1 MKKNLVI
8 GALILT
14 VAGVITRLL
23 GFVFRIYMS
32 NLIGSEGMGLYQLII
47 PLYMLAGTLSTSG
60 VSVAISKLIA
70 EENAKKQLG
79 NVKKIL
85 KASLFLTGTIGG
97 IVGLFLFV
105 NSSYIG
111 YNFLKDARTI
121 LAIRYLAPCIPF
133 MALSSCLRGYFYG
146 IQDVTKPAFAQVLEQ
161 FIRIGVVYLI
171 IGSWISKGL
180 EYACAAAIL
189 GITAGEIISCGYV
202 YFAYRAY
209 NKKNVNLSK
218 PSITLISSVGS
229 ILTIAVPITASR
241 TVSSILKMAENILI
255 PIQLQ
260 LFGLSHHSA
269 LSTFGMLKGMVM
281 PLLFFPTALLSSLAV
296 TLVPAV
302 SEANAINGKRRI
314 HHTVSKALKYTLLV
328 GICMIC
334 IFISFSYELGIA
346 IYHDKEVGEMLRML
360 SFICPFMYIQLIV
373 VGILNGLGE
382 QMVPF
387 INSLFD
393 SLISLFFV
401 FFCIPLF
408 GFKAYLCGMAVSS
421 IVVSILNLHKL
432 LTLTS
437 IVFDYN
443 NWLVRPILSAVATGL
458 TIHYISNTCIFPYIS
473 VGKGVTLAI
482 TALVCIYFSFLFILN
497 CVNSEDIR
505 FIANSKKS

>member
-14 VAGVITRLL
+14 AAGVITRIL

-60 VSVAISKLIA
+60 ISVAISKLIA

-97 IVGLFLFV
+97 MVGLFLFV
-105 NSSYIG
+105 NSGYIG
-111 YNFLKDARTI
+111 TNFLKDPRTI
-121 LAIRYLAPCIPF
+121 LSIRYLAPCIPF

-161 FIRIGVVYLI
+161 FIRIGVVYVI
-171 IGSWISKGL
+171 IGYWIPKGL

-189 GITAGEIISCGYV
+189 GITAGEIISCAYV
-202 YFAYRAY
+202 YFAYRAS
-209 NKKNVNLSK
+209 NKKLQTNKANISV
-218 PSITLISSVGS
+218 ISSIGS

-281 PLLFFPTALLSSLAV
+281 PLLFFPSALLSSLAV

-302 SEANAINGKRRI
+302 SEANAVNGKRRI

-334 IFISFSYELGIA
+334 IFMSFSYELGMA

-401 FFCIPLF
+401 FFCIPIF
-408 GFKAYLCGMAVSS
+408 GFKAYLLGMAVSS

-432 LTLTS
+432 LSITS
-437 IVFDYN
+437 IMFDYS
-443 NWLVRPILSAVATGL
+443 NWLVKPILSAIATGL
-458 TIHYISNTCIFPYIS
+458 TIHYVGNAYIFPYIS

-482 TALVCIYFSFLFILN
+482 TALICIYFCCLFILN
-497 CVNSEDIR
+497 CITTEDVHW
-505 FIANSKKS
+505 IAHAKKS

>member
-1 MKKNLVI
+1 MKRNLVI

-70 EENAKKQLG
+70 EESAKKQLG

-85 KASLFLTGTIGG
+85 KASLFLTGAIGG

-105 NSSYIG
+105 NSNYIG
-111 YNFLKDARTI
+111 ENFLKDARTI

-171 IGSWISKGL
+171 IGSWIPKGL

-209 NKKNVNLSK
+209 NKNNINKA
-218 PSITLISSVGS
+218 SITLISGIGA
-229 ILTIAVPITASR
+229 ILTIAIPITASR

-260 LFGLSHHSA
+260 LFGLSHNSA

-281 PLLFFPTALLSSLAV
+281 PLLFFPSALLSSLAV

-302 SEANAINGKRRI
+302 SEANAVNGKRRI

-421 IVVSILNLHKL
+421 IVVSVLNLHKL

-443 NWLVRPILSAVATGL
+443 NWLVKPILSAIATGL
-458 TIHYISNTCIFPYIS
+458 TIHYISSAYIFPYIS

-482 TALVCIYFSFLFILN
+482 TALICIYFCCLFILN
-497 CVNSEDIR
+497 CINAEDVR
-505 FIANSKKS
+505 WFANSKKS